1 MGGEAEGQGRGAGSK
16 EGPVCREHLA
26 VAAHQEHVAQ
36 GSEKGGS
43 GGGGMVVGRKLLLLR
58 RRRLWRLLEIKGWW
72 SEGREGGECL
82 ASGGVKKYPRGVT
95 AWGGGVWSWP
105 CHGH

>member
-26 VAAHQEHVAQ
+26 VTAHQEDVAQ

-43 GGGGMVVGRKLLLLR
+43 GGGMAVGRKLLLLQLL
-58 RRRLWRLLEIKGWW
+58 LWRLLEIKGWW
-72 SEGREGGECL
+72 SEGREGRECL
-82 ASGGVKKYPRGVT
+82 ASRGVKKCPRGVT
-95 AWGGGVWSWP
+95 VWGGGVWS
-105 CHGH
+105 